1 MKWEPKFESIESI
14 LEMIYDLIFLKTWVR
29 LKKVGKE

>member
-1 MKWEPKFESIESI
+1 MKWEPKLESIESI
-14 LEMIYDLIFLKTWVR
+14 LEMIYDLIFFKTWVR